1 VSWAKMRQ
9 WVKAE
14 LGRLRYLLDSYRE
27 RKISDADIRVILRGK
42 ALEFYSRHYGKVLTA
57 ADEPMPLAHALAG
70 INQLLDEG
78 TGDAGALPPS
88 VVQPVAYQY
97 LRLFTTKESRSAD
110 DVNKSLFGT
119 ALRQKDIADRAWIEE
134 RNKTVSAIPIDVR
147 FEHHRKRPRRE
158 MKTEIDQAHFLIGAA
173 MPNSGIN
180 LEDELTKDT
189 WMLRKSVDAVLEWY
203 AKASPNP
210 NVRNA
215 AMLARTILRSS
226 VERMRQSPGGLEAQL
241 SLFND
246 WEESES

>member
-1 VSWAKMRQ
+1 MRQ

-78 TGDAGALPPS
+78 TGDASALPPS

-97 LRLFTTKESRSAD
+97 LRLFTTKDSRSAD

-134 RNKTVSAIPIDVR
+134 RNKTVSAIPIDAR

-215 AMLARTILRSS
+215 AMLASTILRSS